1 MPERRRAMNR
11 HVKAKPVKK
20 AKQIKVDPTTV
31 ATVWHSMQTICREM
45 RHVMDRTAQNYLIS
59 QLHDVSVGIWGADGA
74 TIAVPEGLPTQ
85 FLGTG
90 FAVKSLVEK
99 FRGDIH

>member
-1 MPERRRAMNR
+1 MIMNR
-11 HVKAKPVKK
+11 TKKVTRAKT
-20 AKQIKVDPTTV
+20 DPTTV

-59 QLHDVSVGIWGADGA
+59 QLHDVSVGIWGAKGE

-85 FLGTG
+85 FLVNA
-90 FAVKSLVEK
+90 FPFNSPLL
-99 FRGDIH
+99 